1 MIVGFLIGSQ
11 CSCFHVAFGKQ
22 KNLSQPKPSLFVASV
37 SVNCGTT
44 NLGSRRGK
52 VCKTKCSPIAKRF
65 SSGPYEMP
73 LYNLVLV
80 NLKWSFIVNSAIF
93 WALLFSNQRILTR
106 SGLLHAYILG
116 LVLWCCLGYSGWS
129 TCVLFL
135 ILGSLCTRI
144 GRHIK
149 EERGIAEKRGG
160 ARGPENVWGAAG
172 SGAFC
177 ALLYGILSPYG
188 ISNVSLLS
196 LAFVASLSSKLADT
210 VSSEIGK
217 AYGKRTFLVTN
228 WKPVAAGTDG
238 AVSLEGTLAG
248 ILGALLLSCW
258 AWIVGCISFH
268 GMLIT
273 SVASLIANYVES
285 FIGAK
290 FQAKW
295 KISNECVNAIM
306 TTTSALLAIGLGLG
320 LGVHQ

>member
-11 CSCFHVAFGKQ
+11 CSCFHVAF
-22 KNLSQPKPSLFVASV
+22 
-37 SVNCGTT
+37 
-44 NLGSRRGK
+44 GSRRGK

-116 LVLWCCLGYSGWS
+116 LVLWCCLGYSG
-129 TCVLFL
+129 
-135 ILGSLCTRI
+135 
-144 GRHIK
+144 RHIK

-177 ALLYGILSPYG
+177 ALLY
-188 ISNVSLLS
+188 
-196 LAFVASLSSKLADT
+196 ASLSSKLADT